1 MKKLIPFF
9 IALLLSYNAS
19 SQCVTQLS
27 ADTAIKCGTQSILH
41 LKLPWR
47 SIPSNITTHLNDV
60 HFITQS
66 EGYAVGANGVILKTL
81 NKGEAWTPL
90 TSGIT
95 STLNSVFFKNSTAG
109 FCVGSGGTIIKTINS
124 GSTWVNVQIPSLTS
138 NINSIFFSNSNVGFL
153 CGQNGCL
160 FKTYDGGLNW
170 INIAPT
176 GSSTDV
182 YNSMF
187 FTDVNNGIVVGNSG
201 KILKTTNGGDSWIS
215 ISISNSVD
223 LTDVNFIN
231 SNRGFLV
238 GSNQI
243 YESYDGGYSWYS
255 YSSYPTLYNDIFFQN
270 AEVGFAVGYYGTI
283 MKTTNGGETWNKEI
297 TCSTNEFNAVCV
309 RDSFFIAVGKNGTI
323 EKFEVP
329 QQISWTPNSS
339 IDLSDPFNPI
349 VYPFVSTNYKVNV
362 LFENTPNVLD
372 SVMVTMA
379 PFDFSTIND
388 TYLYCGNSVELSS
401 ETEWFPIFN
410 KLIFSYSDIHYL
422 NPDTGFVTTEDG
434 TILKTTNGAYTWDSI
449 AQFSNALYS
458 IDCIN
463 SQIFYVLSSSS
474 TSHFCIKTIDGGAT
488 WIQKPIISPGLLSS
502 LDFINPNV
510 GFVCGGSYD
519 IGGSNGVILKTI
531 DGGDNWDIKYLNAG
545 FTLKSIYFLNDSI
558 GFAVGNNGAI
568 LRTNNGGELWNTI
581 QSGNLAYLNAIT
593 FTDLNNGYIVGSGV
607 VLKTTNGGLNWTPS
621 QSSNNSFNYSYL
633 ADVCFTDS
641 LTGYIIGTGTNSVM
655 VFKTIDA
662 GLTWTSHTVN
672 GQLYMP
678 NALCFPSK
686 KTGYLVGNL
695 GTMAKIEIPDE
706 TWTPANYVYQNNQN
720 RFFANPSQ
728 TATLSVSAVNRLG
741 CVAIEQ
747 VNFQVYP
754 FYANYNHNY
763 TLSCG
768 SSVTLEMI
776 SNGYTGSNP
785 LQIEWSPN
793 IGISDTSIF
802 SPVVSTIQSQLYHI
816 NIATSN
822 GCSFHDSIQVNVTP
836 LQIDAGNNETI
847 SCGEE
852 AQLHVSSVWAPVAT
866 TYQQFNDIFFTSDQI
881 GYGISNGV
889 YKTTNGGYTWE
900 VKFQSDPLR
909 KIFFVDS
916 LYGYAIGSYGLIAK
930 TVNGD
935 YFTIPNYLYN
945 AEPRDLH
952 FIDRDTGYV
961 ICDVGRIRKTINGCT
976 DFITLVSGTTQN
988 LKSVHF
994 TSSSTGYVVGDNGTI
1009 LKTTNYGQSW
1019 SSLSC
1024 GTTANLKTVYFLND
1038 SVGFIV
1044 SEFHQSYKTIDGGNN
1059 WVLLPQLLPA
1069 NAIHFVNNQVGYA
1082 TGTLGA
1088 TGAIA
1093 KTTNGGDTWAITSYN
1108 NYANFY
1114 GLSFPNQN
1122 VGYLFATGW
1131 PQNALLKIPEVPN
1144 QIIWTPSFGL
1154 NDTAIYNP
1162 IANPTQTT
1170 TYYVSTVA
1178 GYCPAQDSVVVNV
1191 IPFTI
1196 NTIHHNNN
1204 QSNICKATIVIDS
1217 ITTNY
1222 EGNGALQYQWTNSNN
1237 ISNTNIQNP
1246 IITTNS
1252 SSWYNITVTTP
1263 NNCVDQDS
1271 LYIQITPLMIDAGQ
1285 DKYLYCGEMVQ
1296 LDSIISNYN
1305 GPLNLTYL
1313 WSPTNGLSDSIV
1325 PNPYVIPTNLIYTVT
1340 VSLDTL
1346 CSAQDFVGVYFLT
1359 MDQPS
1364 ICIVTVDAS
1373 NKNVIVFEKP
1383 ISNAIDSFYVYRET
1397 NMTGQY
1403 EKIGSIPYDSL
1414 SIFVD
1419 QTSSPSV
1426 NSNQYKLSLI
1436 DTCGFQSNLSVSHKT
1451 MHLSINQG
1459 IGQTYNLI
1467 WQPYQGFQ
1475 VTTYNIYRGTDPNQM
1490 QLIGTISG
1498 VNTQYTDLNPPAG
1511 YVYYQVEVVAP
1522 YFCAPSMRAGFNSS
1536 RSNIA
1541 SNNTISVSDF
1551 DDNGSISVSP
1561 NPTNSTIQVDF
1572 SIDTEAI
1579 IPFAIYNLYGE
1590 KILNGVLSE
1599 KIDVSDFANG
1609 VYVIQ
1614 IEHNGRFYRTRFAV
1628 QK

>member
-1 MKKLIPFF
+1 MKRIILFF
-9 IALLLSYNAS
+9 IALLLSYSAV
-19 SQCVTQLS
+19 SQCVMQLS
-27 ADTAIKCGTQSILH
+27 ADTSIKCGTQSVIH

-47 SIPSNITTHLNDV
+47 SIPSNVSTHLNDLY
-60 HFITQS
+60 FTNNS
-66 EGYAVGANGVILKTL
+66 EGYVVGANGVILKTT
-81 NKGEAWTPL
+81 NKGETW
-90 TSGIT
+90 
-95 STLNSVFFKNSTAG
+95 STLISGSIETLNGVFFKNSNSG
-109 FCVGSGGTIIKTINS
+109 FCVGNNGIIL
-124 GSTWVNVQIPSLTS
+124 STNNAGLTWSNVSIAGMSS
-138 NINSIFFSNSNVGFL
+138 HIKSIFFVNGSIGYL
-153 CGQNGCL
+153 AGQNGCL
-160 FKTYDGGLNW
+160 YKTINGGFNW
-170 INIAPT
+170 SNISPSN
-176 GSSTDV
+176 SSSDI
-182 YNSMF
+182 YNGIF
-187 FTDVNNGIVVGNSG
+187 FTDVNNGLVVGNNG
-201 KILKTTNGGDSWIS
+201 KILKTTDGGLNWITF
-215 ISISNSVD
+215 NLNTVD
-223 LTDVNFIN
+223 LTDVFFV
-231 SNRGFLV
+231 SSTEGFLV

-243 YESYDGGYSWYS
+243 FQSHDGGYSWYS
-255 YSSYPTLYNDIFFQN
+255 YSSYPTLYNDLIFLNDQ
-270 AEVGFAVGYYGTI
+270 VGFAVGFYGTI
-283 MKTTNGGETWNKEI
+283 MKTTNGGDTWNKEI
-297 TCSTNEFNAVCV
+297 TCTLNEFNAVCA

-323 EKFEVP
+323 EKYEVP

-339 IDLSDPFNPI
+339 IDLSDPYTPVVF
-349 VYPFVSTNYKVNV
+349 PFVSTNYKVSV
-362 LFENTPNVLD
+362 LFENTPNILD
-372 SVMVTMA
+372 SVMITMA
-379 PFDFSTIND
+379 PFGFTAIND
-388 TYLYCGNSVELSS
+388 TYLNCGNSVELSS
-401 ETEWFPIFN
+401 ETEWFPIYN
-410 KLIFSYSDIHYL
+410 KRIFSYSDIHFL
-422 NPDTGFVTTEDG
+422 NPDTGFVITEDG
-434 TILKTTNGAYTWDSI
+434 RILKTLNGAYTWDSI
-449 AQFSNALYS
+449 ARFTDALYS
-458 IDCIN
+458 LDFIN
-463 SQIFYVLSSSS
+463 SQIAYALGASSNSP
-474 TSHFCIKTIDGGAT
+474 FCIKSIDGGAT
-488 WIQKPIISPGLLSS
+488 WIQKPIISPGS
-502 LDFINPNV
+502 LYSIDFINPNV
-510 GFVCGGSYD
+510 GFVCGGNMN
-519 IGGSNGVILKTI
+519 INGSTGVILKTI
-531 DGGDNWDIKYLNAG
+531 DGGDNWDIKYLNSG
-545 FTLKSIYFLNDSI
+545 FFLNFIYFVNDTL
-558 GFAVGNNGAI
+558 GFAVGSNGTL
-568 LRTNNGGELWNTI
+568 LRTSNCGETWTLI
-581 QSGNLAYLNAIT
+581 QTGFTEHFNAIT
-593 FTDLNNGYIVGSGV
+593 FTNQNVGFIVGSNK
-607 VLKTTNGGLNWTPS
+607 VLKTTNGGLNWIPF
-621 QSSNNSFNYSYL
+621 QGSYNL
-633 ADVCFTDS
+633 FYNASLYDVFFTDS
-641 LTGYIIGTGTNSVM
+641 LTGYVLGTGNNNLT
-655 VFKTIDA
+655 VFNTIDA
-662 GLTWTSHTVN
+662 GINWTAHSTN
-672 GQLYMP
+672 FP
-678 NALCFPSK
+678 NYIPKTIQFPSK
-686 KTGYLVGNL
+686 KTGYFVGL
-695 GTMAKIEIPDE
+695 MGTMAKIEIPDE
-706 TWTPANYVYQNNQN
+706 TWTPSNFVYQNNQGRN
-720 RFFANPSQ
+720 FATPNQ
-728 TATLSVSAVNRLG
+728 TTALSVSAVTRTG
-741 CVAIEQ
+741 CVASDQ
-747 VNFQVYP
+747 VNIQVFP
-754 FYANYNHNY
+754 LYANYNHNY

-776 SNGYTGSNP
+776 SNGYSGSNP
-785 LQIEWSPN
+785 LVIQWTPN

-802 SPVVSTIQSQLYHI
+802 SPVVSPIQSQLYHI

-822 GCSFHDSIQVNVTP
+822 GCSFHDSIQVNITP
-836 LQIDAGNNETI
+836 LQIDAGLNTSI
-847 SCGEE
+847 SCGEDVHL
-852 AQLHVSSVWAPVAT
+852 QVSSVWAPVAT
-866 TYQQFNDIFFTSDQI
+866 TYHSFSDIFFTSDQI
-881 GYGISNGV
+881 GYGVSSGV

-916 LYGYAIGSYGLIAK
+916 LNGYAIGNGGLIAK
-930 TVNGD
+930 TVNGN
-935 YFTIPNYLYN
+935 YFTIPSYLYSS
-945 AEPRDLH
+945 EPRDLH

-961 ICDVGRIRKTINGCT
+961 ICDAGKIRKTLNGCT
-976 DFITLVSGTTQN
+976 DWIVLVSGTTQN

-994 TSSSTGYVVGDNGTI
+994 TSPSTGYIVGDNGTI
-1009 LKTTNYGQSW
+1009 LKTINYGQNW
-1019 SSLSC
+1019 NSLSC
-1024 GTTANLKTVYFLND
+1024 GTTANLKTVYFFND

-1059 WVLLPQLLPA
+1059 WVLLPQLLPS

-1082 TGTLGA
+1082 IGSIGA

-1108 NYANFY
+1108 NYAYFY

-1204 QSNICKATIVIDS
+1204 QPNICKATIVIDS
-1217 ITTNY
+1217 ISTNY

-1263 NNCVDQDS
+1263 NNCIDQDS
-1271 LYIQITPLMIDAGQ
+1271 LYIYITPLMIDAGQ

-1296 LDSIISNYN
+1296 LDSVISNYN

-1325 PNPYVIPTNLIYTVT
+1325 PNPYAIPTNLIYTVT

-1383 ISNAIDSFYVYRET
+1383 ISNAIDSFFVYRET

-1419 QTSSPSV
+1419 QTSAPSV

-1498 VNTQYTDLNPPAG
+1498 VNTQYTDLNPPSG

-1541 SNNTISVSDF
+1541 SNNTISVSNF
-1551 DDNGSISVSP
+1551 DNNGSISVSP

-1599 KIDVSDFANG
+1599 KIDVSDLANG

-1614 IEHNGRFYRTRFAV
+1614 LEHNGRFYRTRFAV

>member
-9 IALLLSYNAS
+9 IALLLSYSAS
-19 SQCVTQLS
+19 SQCVMQLS
-27 ADTAIKCGTQSILH
+27 SDTSIKCGIQSILH

-47 SIPSNITTHLNDV
+47 TITSNVSTHLNDLYFTNNAV
-60 HFITQS
+60 
-66 EGYAVGANGVILKTL
+66 GYVVGANGVILKTINNGESFNVL
-81 NKGEAWTPL
+81 N
-90 TSGIT
+90 SGT
-95 STLNSVFFKNSTAG
+95 TETLNSIFFKNSNSG
-109 FCVGSGGTIIKTINS
+109 FCVGNNGIILSTNNGGQTWNNVSIPGMNSHIK
-124 GSTWVNVQIPSLTS
+124 
-138 NINSIFFSNSNVGFL
+138 SIFFINESIGYFA
-153 CGQNGCL
+153 GQNGCL
-160 FKTYDGGLNW
+160 FKTINGGANW
-170 INIAPT
+170 FNIAPLNSSNDHYNAVHFADNNT
-176 GSSTDV
+176 GV
-182 YNSMF
+182 
-187 FTDVNNGIVVGNSG
+187 VVGNSG
-201 KILKTTNGGDSWIS
+201 KLLKTWNGGVDWNAPPTS
-215 ISISNSVD
+215 ITVD
-223 LTDVNFIN
+223 LTDVYFVN
-231 SNRGFLV
+231 SSKCFAV
-238 GSNQI
+238 GSSQI
-243 YESYDGGYSWYS
+243 FTSNDGGTMWFS
-255 YSSYPTLYNDIFFQN
+255 YTSYPTMYNDLYFQN
-270 AEVGFAVGYYGTI
+270 DQIGFAVGYYGTI

-297 TCSTNEFNAVCV
+297 NCTTNEFNAVCA
-309 RDSFFIAVGKNGTI
+309 RDSFFIAVGKNGSI

-329 QQISWTPNSS
+329 QQITWTPNSS
-339 IDLSDPFNPI
+339 IDHSDPFNPI
-349 VYPFVSTNYKVNV
+349 VYPFVSTNYKVSV
-362 LFENTPNVLD
+362 LFDNMPDISD
-372 SVMVTMA
+372 SVMVTIV

-388 TYLYCGNSVELSS
+388 TNLYCGNSFELSS
-401 ETEWFPIFN
+401 ETEWIPIYNNHVFH
-410 KLIFSYSDIHYL
+410 YSDLHFL
-422 NPDTGFVTTEDG
+422 NPDTGFVITEDG
-434 TILKTTNGAYTWDSI
+434 RILKTINGAYTWDSI
-449 AQFSNALYS
+449 ARFSDALNS
-458 IDCIN
+458 LDFVN
-463 SQIFYVLSSSS
+463 SQIGYALGSSNNSP
-474 TSHFCIKTIDGGAT
+474 FCIKSVNGGSS
-488 WIQKPIISPGLLSS
+488 WIQKPIVSPGS
-502 LDFINPNV
+502 LYSIDFINANV
-510 GFVCGGSYD
+510 GFACGGNMNIS
-519 IGGSNGVILKTI
+519 GSTGVILKTI
-531 DGGDNWDIKYLNAG
+531 DGGDNWDIKFLNSG
-545 FTLKSIYFLNDSI
+545 FVLNFIYFLNDTI
-558 GFAVGNNGAI
+558 GFAVGTNGALLKTI
-568 LRTNNGGELWNTI
+568 NSGENWSLI
-581 QSGNLAYLNAIT
+581 QTGVTEHLSAIT
-593 FTDLNNGYIVGSGV
+593 FTKPNEGFIVGTNII
-607 VLKTTNGGLNWTPS
+607 LKTTNGGLNWNTS
-621 QSSNNSFNYSYL
+621 QMPYPWSYL
-633 ADVCFTDS
+633 TSVFFTDS
-641 LTGYIIGTGTNSVM
+641 LNGYITGTGNNNVQ
-655 VFKTIDA
+655 VFKTFNG
-662 GLTWTSHTVN
+662 GLTWTNHTIN
-672 GQLYMP
+672 GLSYTPKALY
-678 NALCFPSK
+678 FPTK
-686 KTGYLVGNL
+686 KTGYVVGNY
-695 GTMAKIEIPDE
+695 GIMAKLEIPDE

-728 TATLSVSAVNRLG
+728 TASLSVSAVNRLG
-741 CVAIEQ
+741 CIATEQ

-776 SNGYTGSNP
+776 SNGYTGSTP
-785 LQIEWSPN
+785 LQIQWTPN
-793 IGISDTSIF
+793 IGISDTSLS
-802 SPVVSTIQSQLYHI
+802 SPVVSPIQSQLYHV

-822 GCSFHDSIQVNVTP
+822 GCSFIDSIQVNITP

-881 GYGISNGV
+881 GYGVSNGV

-916 LYGYAIGSYGLIAK
+916 LCGYAIGSYGLIAK

-961 ICDVGRIRKTINGCT
+961 ICDLGRIKKTVNGCT

-1019 SSLSC
+1019 STLSC

-1082 TGTLGA
+1082 SGTLGA

-1093 KTTNGGDTWAITSYN
+1093 KTTNGGN
-1108 NYANFY
+1108 NWTVTPYYGYSNFY
-1114 GLSFPNQN
+1114 GLTFPNQN

-1204 QSNICKATIVIDS
+1204 QPNICKATIVIDS
-1217 ITTNY
+1217 ISTNY

-1252 SSWYNITVTTP
+1252 SSWYNVTVTTP

-1285 DKYLYCGEMVQ
+1285 DKYLYCGDMVQ

-1325 PNPYVIPTNLIYTVT
+1325 PNPYAIPTNLIYTVT

-1419 QTSSPSV
+1419 QTSAPSV
-1426 NSNQYKLSLI
+1426 NSNQYKISLI
-1436 DTCGFQSNLSVSHKT
+1436 DTCGFQSNWSDSHKT

-1522 YFCAPSMRAGFNSS
+1522 YFCTPSMRAGFNSS

-1541 SNNTISVSDF
+1541 SNNTISVLNYEE
-1551 DDNGSISVSP
+1551 NGNFEIYP
-1561 NPTNSTIQVDF
+1561 NPTQGMINLDSK
-1572 SIDTEAI
+1572 IDTYDNL
-1579 IPFAIYNLYGE
+1579 PFLIYNVLGE
-1590 KILNGVLSE
+1590 LLLTGTVSQN
-1599 KIDVSDFANG
+1599 IDVSTLING
-1609 VYVIQ
+1609 VYLFQ
-1614 IEHNGRFYRTRFAV
+1614 IEYNGHFYNKRFVV